1 VVTDVPGF
9 SDAEHK
15 AIANGA
21 YRAYQVGRGYLELS
35 DCQQEAWLWVVENE
49 EKVDELRER
58 GKSGISSLEQH
69 AYKAALAHVR
79 YVQQANN
86 KTRPQDYATY
96 DVNRIQD
103 MLPAVFL
110 GESFNTGQMV
120 NEEIKSTI
128 APNEGGNW
136 LVSIV
141 DVERAFKQLT
151 QEQKQLLFAIH
162 SDAEATYKTVGDEFE
177 LTEAQVRRR
186 EVKAIEAMID
196 YLGGPKVE
204 REYQRERRRDRD
216 MR

>member
-1 VVTDVPGF
+1 MVTDVPGY

-49 EKVDELRER
+49 DKVEELRDR
-58 GKSGISSLEQH
+58 GKSGLSSLEQH
-69 AYKAALAHVR
+69 SYKAALAHVR

-96 DVNRIQD
+96 DISRIQD

-110 GESFNTGQMV
+110 GESVNTGQMV

-136 LVSIV
+136 LIGLV
-141 DVERAFKQLT
+141 DVERAFKALT
-151 QEQKQLLFAIH
+151 QEQKQLLFSIH
-162 SDAEATYKTVGDEFE
+162 SDPEATYKTVGSEFE

-204 REYQRERRRDRD
+204 REYQRDRR
-216 MR
+216 